1 MSSIANLTKSASI
14 IFSMALSSS
23 ANCEPKCLGGRGGIG
38 EQGNHHLW
46 GITKVGCRQ
55 LLRLSVQTGGNK
67 PPSPSFPLPPL
78 PPLPTL
84 LFLPSCLF
92 PVTSYGCPEALTEIP
107 VAMRS
112 ITSSPPST
120 SLLPT
125 PYSSLFPTSDC
136 ARPEAPTEAPPGW

>member
-23 ANCEPKCLGGRGGIG
+23 ANCEPKCLGGRGGMW

-46 GITKVGCRQ
+46 GITKVGCCQ

-67 PPSPSFPLPPL
+67 PPSPSLPLPP
-78 PPLPTL
+78 PPSPSNPPIL

-92 PVTSYGCPEALTEIP
+92 PVTSYGRPEVLTEIP

-120 SLLPT
+120 SLLLPLSHLKLCT
-125 PYSSLFPTSDC
+125 P
-136 ARPEAPTEAPPGW
+136 